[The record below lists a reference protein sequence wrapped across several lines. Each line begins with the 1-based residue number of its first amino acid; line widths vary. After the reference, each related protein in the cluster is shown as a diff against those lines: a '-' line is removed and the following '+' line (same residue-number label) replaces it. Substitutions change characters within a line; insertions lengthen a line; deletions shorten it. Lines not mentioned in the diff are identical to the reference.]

1 MYSLTSRLSQKAI
14 RELNSSNNDN
24 LEVREYIETSDA
36 KDDKNPKEVR
46 KNKRKQ
52 KAESKAQPKPAQVKP
67 NKTVQNWGKM
77 IKSQERESNLS
88 LKFGKERGGT
98 EVEGGEDDIGY
109 SSDNEGV
116 DNEWTNLVNRTIAM
130 VFEEV

>member
-1 MYSLTSRLSQKAI
+1 MCYSYPIKNASLRAVRPTIELTFCKA
-14 RELNSSNNDN
+14 
-24 LEVREYIETSDA
+24 T
-36 KDDKNPKEVR
+36 
-46 KNKRKQ
+46 
-52 KAESKAQPKPAQVKP
+52 PKPVQVKP
-67 NKTVQNWGKM
+67 TKTAQNWGKM
-77 IKSQERESNLS
+77 IKSQERESTLS

-98 EVEGGEDDIGY
+98 EGEGGEDDIGY